1 MFKFKPE
8 LAAAAIV
15 AIESGRVGEVG
26 VIGEV
31 DDRDGGAWRVEPIRN
46 G

>member
-1 MFKFKPE
+1 MFKFNPE

-26 VIGEV
+26 DVNGETE
-31 DDRDGGAWRVEPIRN
+31 DRDGGD
-46 G
+46 